1 VIVAICAERAVWRHV
16 DAAYGGGALFSD
28 RLAGPCLTR
37 TPPPPTSTLL
47 GLVVAAGDAED
58 GPP

>member
-1 VIVAICAERAVWRHV
+1 MIVAICAERAVWRHV

-37 TPPPPTSTLL
+37 TPPPTSTLL